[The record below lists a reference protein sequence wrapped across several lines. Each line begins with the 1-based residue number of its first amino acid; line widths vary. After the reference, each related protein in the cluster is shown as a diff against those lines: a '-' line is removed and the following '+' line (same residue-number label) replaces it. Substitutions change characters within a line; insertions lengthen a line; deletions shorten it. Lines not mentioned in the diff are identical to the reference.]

1 MSGQPLIALR
11 DGRTIPQLGLGM
23 YIGRDVT
30 GAVDIVTAGLA
41 AGYRHIDT
49 AKVYRNEDA
58 VGEGVR
64 RSGLARE
71 DVFITTKVWNTDQG
85 YDATLAAFDASLE
98 RLGMDHVDL
107 YLIHWP
113 CPARNL
119 YIDTW
124 RALVRIQA
132 EGRAKS
138 IGVSNFNI
146 EHLRRIIGETG
157 VTPVLNQ
164 VELHPNFQQTDLRA
178 YHAGQGIATES
189 WSPLGRMKVTGE
201 AIGDI
206 AAKHDRTPAQVIIAW
221 HLQSGLIVIP
231 RSTNPGRIA
240 ENFASLAFELDAGD
254 MDAIARL
261 DDPLGRKDS
270 DPLTVN

>member
-1 MSGQPLIALR
+1 
-11 DGRTIPQLGLGM
+11 
-23 YIGRDVT
+23 
-30 GAVDIVTAGLA
+30 VDIVTAGLA

-189 WSPLGRMKVTGE
+189 WSPLGRMKVAGQ

-206 AAKHDRTPAQVIIAW
+206 ARTHGKTPAQVIIRW

-240 ENFASLAFELDAGD
+240 ENFASLGFELDAGD
-254 MDAIARL
+254 MDAIAGL